1 MEPIPCELSPIPA
14 AVRALVEI
22 LAAADHQIYLVGG
35 CVRDLIQ
42 GRSVSDFD
50 LATSAPT
57 ESLLSLFPNAIPIGL
72 QHGTVM
78 VPTPGG
84 PVDVTHFR
92 SGSRI
97 EDDLAHRDFTVN
109 AMAYDVRECLL
120 FDPFEGRSDLSKGRL
135 RAVGSAADRFAED
148 PLRALRGARLVSTLG
163 LAADADVE
171 KAMVGARSGLGGVAA
186 ERIRRELSSLLLG
199 SDVGEALALLRRT
212 GIEADLAPDA
222 PADAVAVVPALPWN
236 LELRLAG
243 WLRGTRAA
251 GLLRRRRFPKRLSER
266 VDRMVQMHPIDA
278 DVDVGHDGDVRR
290 LIKRAGEDLMSG
302 MLALRNAELRH
313 GDASRQPDA
322 SQARERLGELVQ
334 TIERVL
340 AHGQLALQRL
350 DLAVSGHDVMKQL
363 GCPPGAQVGHALTY
377 LTDRVVEDPS
387 LNSPEALAAV
397 LEEWASRRLA

>member
-1 MEPIPCELSPIPA
+1 VEPIPCDLSPIPA
-14 AVRALVEI
+14 AVRALIEV
-22 LAAADHQIYLVGG
+22 LATADHQVYLVGG

-42 GRSVSDFD
+42 GRTASDFD

-78 VPTPGG
+78 VPTPDG

-109 AMAYDVRECLL
+109 AMAYDVRQALL
-120 FDPFEGRSDLSKGRL
+120 FDPFDGRADLAKARL
-135 RAVGSAADRFAED
+135 RAVESAADRFAED

-163 LAADADVE
+163 LTADADVE
-171 KAMVGARSGLGGVAA
+171 KAMSGARAALARVAA
-186 ERIRRELSSLLLG
+186 ERIRRELSRLLLG
-199 SDVGEALALLRRT
+199 PNVAEALALLRRT
-212 GIEADLAPDA
+212 GLEADLAPGA
-222 PADAVAVVPALPWN
+222 PADAVAVVAALPWN
-236 LELRLAG
+236 LEVRLAG

-251 GLLRRRRFPKRLSER
+251 SLLRRRRFPKRLSER
-266 VDRMVQMHPIDA
+266 VDRIVQMHPIDA
-278 DVDVGHDGDVRR
+278 GVEVGRDGDVRR
-290 LIKRAGEDLMSG
+290 LIKRAGEDLIPE
-302 MLALRNAELRH
+302 MLALREVELHH
-313 GDASRQPDA
+313 GDASRQPDT
-322 SQARERLGELVQ
+322 SQARERLAELVQ
-334 TIERVL
+334 TVERVL

-350 DLAVSGHDVMKQL
+350 DLALSGHDVMKQL
-363 GCPPGAQVGHALTY
+363 GCPPGAHVGDALTY

-397 LEEWASRRLA
+397 LEEWASRHPA